1 MTKNYLP
8 ISIDISDQ
16 KILIIGGG
24 QSALKKIR
32 ILQRFGANLEVVA
45 ENIIEEILASGITCF
60 QKRYERS
67 DLKGYLMLY
76 SCTNNEELDRQI
88 ALDGREAGVL
98 VNIHDKPS
106 LCQFVSPAIYKDGN
120 NSVAVS
126 SNAQDV
132 FESIRL
138 RNLIQEFLE
147 KEKEKK
153 GTDTGTGKKKDEDEG
168 AAKSFSQA

>member
-1 MTKNYLP
+1 MKNYLP

-32 ILQRFGANLEVVA
+32 ILQRFDANLEVVA
-45 ENIIEEILASGITCF
+45 ENIIDEILASGITCF
-60 QKRYERS
+60 QKRYEKS
-67 DLKGYLMLY
+67 DLKGYLLLY

-120 NSVAVS
+120 INVAVS

-132 FESIRL
+132 YESIRL
-138 RNLIQEFLE
+138 RNLIQEYLE
-147 KEKEKK
+147 KEKE
-153 GTDTGTGKKKDEDEG
+153 GTGKGTGKGSGLAEVI
-168 AAKSFSQA
+168 S